1 MLSLQ
6 QMKVLIVKG
15 WMGFGDRLESLK
27 MCVDYAL
34 RHNRAIYVDWR
45 DSIWSHGSESF
56 YKYFRL
62 SGVPQIEVYHHEST
76 VYPPWWQ
83 GKLDTQLTTD
93 IANTYK
99 NELESGVY
107 ENKEHEEEIV
117 VHSCIAQRRIFYP
130 APFFKLHVIDP
141 RILEKVRLRQ
151 SMYKLSNRVGIHL
164 RGTDRAS
171 SLQYKETRIRQLSV
185 RLVTMGILNGMQC
198 IVVSDDPEYIRLWKS
213 RFRDIPVLTEIGN
226 LGGRAGV
233 HNMTEIPI
241 SKYDLNV
248 DMLVDFFT
256 LASCRQVISTSP
268 DSRFTH
274 EAIRLHPVIQQI
286 LS

>member
-15 WMGFGDRLESLK
+15 CMGFGDRLESLK

-34 RHNRAIYVDWR
+34 RHNRAIYIDWR
-45 DSIWSHGSESF
+45 DPIWSHGSESF
-56 YKYFRL
+56 YKYFEL
-62 SGVPQIEVYHHEST
+62 QGVPQVHVYHHEST
-76 VYPPWWQ
+76 VYPSWWQ
-83 GKLDTQLTTD
+83 GKLETHLTPD
-93 IANTYK
+93 IAKQNHAALQT
-99 NELESGVY
+99 GVFEDKDY
-107 ENKEHEEEIV
+107 DEEILV
-117 VHSCIAQRRIFYP
+117 FSSIGNRRIYNV
-130 APFFKLHVIDP
+130 APFFKLRVIDS
-141 RILEKVRLRQ
+141 RILEKVRLRE
-151 SMYKLSNRVGIHL
+151 SMYQLSRRVGVHL

-171 SLQYKETRIRQLSV
+171 STEYKDMRIRQLSV

-198 IVVSDDPEYIRLWKS
+198 VVVSDDPEYIRMWKS
-213 RFRDIPVLTEIGN
+213 RFPEIPVLTERGN

-241 SKYDLNV
+241 SKDDLNV

-274 EAIRLHPVIQQI
+274 EAIRLHPVIRQI